1 MRRSP
6 RRPPGVLAE
15 IIVHEGTTVPVNA
28 IVARIETEKGA
39 AVARLRRR
47 RLRRHLPRARPR
59 SVPRQACGTGC
70 PAAPAAPAPSG
81 LLRPARSRSASAPS
95 RRRSCVAWRRTRAWR
110 SAPSPVRASPGASPR
125 RTWSSTSRRGAG
137 RTERGAESPCRA
149 VCRPRSPSRWART
162 HEPMFNPWPGDVVEP
177 MSKIRR
183 LTADHMRQA
192 KQVAA
197 HVTSFFEIDLTRI
210 AGSAPTRAQAF
221 EAETGQKLTFL
232 PFIIRAVVENLRRHP
247 VLNATV
253 SGTDVILRKRFNI
266 GIAVA
271 LDPTGLI
278 VPVLKDA
285 DGLNLTG
292 ITRGTNDLAAR
303 ARSKKLSPMDVQ
315 DATFTITNPGVF
327 GSLMGTPIIPVGTT
341 AILCLGAIEKR
352 PKVITGPTAR
362 TPSPSAPA
370 PTSRSAS
377 TTAWWTAPTPTVH
390 GRPQEDARER
400 HRLSAALPDHP
411 SHGRHAAGARALPR
425 PGARARAHYFRRRGA
440 GTGCSRSRHC
450 RAPSWSS
457 ARRTTPRPYQ
467 AAHAAAPDPC
477 PRSDPHLFDRG
488 ARLMPTRALEI
499 DGRVE
504 GVPQRLHHPV
514 RRRRVRPALRAAVS
528 RTNARCV
535 SRATRRGRRSR
546 EQSLAETWTTRR
558 CVGSSTLSQPSAHS
572 PEAGYAP

>member
-1 MRRSP
+1 MARVDVIMPQMGESIAEGTLSRWLKKVGDEIKRDEPIFEISTDKVDAEIP
-6 RRPPGVLAE
+6 APTAGVLAE

-39 AVARLRRR
+39 SLAPAAAPVAA
-47 RLRRHLPRARPR
+47 P
-59 SVPRQACGTGC
+59 G
-70 PAAPAAPAPSG
+70 AAPAAVPAPAAAASVPS
-81 LLRPARSRSASAPS
+81 PAPVAASASAAPARPAAAAGS
-95 RRRSCVAWRRTRAWR
+95 FEERIRTKSSPLVRRMAADAGVDISVLAG
-110 SAPSPVRASPGASPR
+110 SGI
-125 RTWSSTSRRGAG
+125 AG
-137 RTERGAESPCRA
+137 RVTKKDLVEHLEKGPRTPAPVAMPGGLPASVA
-149 VCRPRSPSRWART
+149 VPVGHA
-162 HEPMFNPWPGDVVEP
+162 HEPTFTPWPGDVVEP
-177 MSKIRR
+177 MNKIRK

-210 AGSAPTRAQAF
+210 ARIRANTRAAF
-221 EAETGQKLTFL
+221 EAETGQKLTYL

-352 PKVITGPTAR
+352 PKVITGPDGEDTIAIR
-362 TPSPSAPA
+362 TCAYFSISFDHRVVDGA
-370 PTSRSAS
+370 
-377 TTAWWTAPTPTVH
+377 
-390 GRPQEDARER
+390 DADRFMADLKKSLENV
-400 HRLSAALPDHP
+400 
-411 SHGRHAAGARALPR
+411 
-425 PGARARAHYFRRRGA
+425 
-440 GTGCSRSRHC
+440 TG
-450 RAPSWSS
+450 
-457 ARRTTPRPYQ
+457 
-467 AAHAAAPDPC
+467 
-477 PRSDPHLFDRG
+477 
-488 ARLMPTRALEI
+488 
-499 DGRVE
+499 
-504 GVPQRLHHPV
+504 
-514 RRRRVRPALRAAVS
+514 
-528 RTNARCV
+528 
-535 SRATRRGRRSR
+535 
-546 EQSLAETWTTRR
+546 
-558 CVGSSTLSQPSAHS
+558 
-572 PEAGYAP
+572 